1 MRPFSSRQQNP
12 CHWKQMNGKW
22 VGWKLTRRKKFSAE
36 KEARKC
42 QERIKSA
49 WHVSFL
55 CQAQNISFNN
65 SLNEWKK
72 IRVQNAVSAAYV
84 GIYVCLQFT
93 SSLSLCFPFA
103 LLCWLCFLFFPRTRY
118 TFFLLWEKNCLCCIA
133 FWVASLAH
141 FKRYACK
148 KRIKF
153 HERQKNVFL
162 SFRAATSLALEWML

>member
-1 MRPFSSRQQNP
+1 MENEL
-12 CHWKQMNGKW
+12 GE
-22 VGWKLTRRKKFSAE
+22 KLTRRKKLSAE

-103 LLCWLCFLFFPRTRY
+103 LLCWLCRLFFPVHVTLFSIMRKELLVLY
-118 TFFLLWEKNCLCCIA
+118 CVLSCFVSTF
-133 FWVASLAH
+133 
-141 FKRYACK
+141 
-148 KRIKF
+148 
-153 HERQKNVFL
+153 
-162 SFRAATSLALEWML
+162 